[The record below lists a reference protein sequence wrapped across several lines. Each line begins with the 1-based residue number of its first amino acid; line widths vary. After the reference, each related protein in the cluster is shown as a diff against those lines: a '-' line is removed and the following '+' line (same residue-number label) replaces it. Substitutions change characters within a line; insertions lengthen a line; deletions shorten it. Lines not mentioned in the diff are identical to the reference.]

1 MYTLFHSLV
10 TLLATATDSQ
20 LRRYIEFLKAENE
33 ILRAR
38 LPAEI
43 HTRPAERARLL
54 EFGLPLGKAIEELI
68 TIVAPSTFYRWRREA
83 SRGKPR
89 RPRTQ
94 GKSQVLRE
102 LVIQVARSTG
112 FGYTKILG
120 ELRRLGISRICRQ
133 TVRNI
138 LKEEGIEP
146 SPRRSRGTW
155 GKFLRA
161 HAETLWACD
170 FFTKRAITASGIVD
184 LYMLVFMHLE
194 TREIICTKSTKNPN
208 SQWVTEQARE
218 FAEQTKTREHRPT
231 HLVHDRD
238 TKFSAEFKAALKEEG
253 IECKRLPVRS
263 PNLNARVERVIQT
276 IKHEVLNHFI
286 VLGRDHLDYLVK
298 TYATHHNTNRPHSH
312 RNHRPPCD
320 QADVPEWTTI
330 KLEDVE
336 CREQLGGVIKSMHRK
351 AA

>member
-10 TLLATATDSQ
+10 TLLATATDCQ

-33 ILRAR
+33 ILRVR

-43 HTRPAERARLL
+43 HTRPAERERLL
-54 EFGLPLGKAIEELI
+54 KFGLHLGKAIEELI
-68 TIVAPSTFYRWRREA
+68 TIVSPSTFYRWRREA
-83 SRGKPR
+83 SRGKSHKPR
-89 RPRTQ
+89 SH
-94 GKSQVLRE
+94 GKSQVLRD

-120 ELRRLGISRICRQ
+120 ELRRLGVSRICRQ
-133 TVRNI
+133 TVKNI
-138 LKEEGIEP
+138 RKEEGIEP
-146 SPRRSRGTW
+146 SPKRSRGTW
-155 GKFLRA
+155 DQFLKA

-184 LYMLVFMHLE
+184 LYVLVFMHLE

-208 SQWVTEQARE
+208 SQWVTEQAKE
-218 FAEQTKTREHRPT
+218 FAEPTKTREHRPT

-238 TKFSAEFKAALKEEG
+238 TKFSAEFKAALKEEC
-253 IECKRLPVRS
+253 IECKKLPVRS
-263 PNLNARVERVIQT
+263 PNLNARVERVIQS

-286 VLGRDHLDYLVK
+286 ALGRDHLDYLVK
-298 TYATHHNTNRPHSH
+298 VFTKHDNDNRPDSH

-320 QADVPEWTTI
+320 QAEVPEWTTI
-330 KLEDVE
+330 KLKDVE
-336 CREQLGGVIKSMHRK
+336 CREQLGGVIKSMQRK